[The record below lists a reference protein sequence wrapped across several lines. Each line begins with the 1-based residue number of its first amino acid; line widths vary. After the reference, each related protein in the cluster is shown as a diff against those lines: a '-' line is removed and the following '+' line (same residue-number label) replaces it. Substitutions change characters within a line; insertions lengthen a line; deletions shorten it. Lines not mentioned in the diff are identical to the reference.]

1 MISTD
6 IRRTIEDSYIGKY
19 PNTYDN
25 KVLLLCAIRAYLDEL
40 VREEIVDRGYTID
53 VDTEANATYLTSKGI
68 DVSKM
73 TDDEIKKANTGDH
86 VYLVGHMTLVD
97 TMEDVDIPIYI

>member
-40 VREEIVDRGYTID
+40 VREEIVGAGYTID
-53 VDTEANATYLTSKGI
+53 VDVEANANYLTSKGI

-86 VYLVGHMTLVD
+86 VYLVGHMSLID

>member
-1 MISTD
+1 
-6 IRRTIEDSYIGKY
+6 
-19 PNTYDN
+19 
-25 KVLLLCAIRAYLDEL
+25 
-40 VREEIVDRGYTID
+40 
-53 VDTEANATYLTSKGI
+53 
-68 DVSKM
+68 M